1 MNFNHEK
8 ESITES
14 FGIKVSSQKIAD
26 NVTEIIEQW
35 LTSDDA
41 DKISVLGE
49 KIHEQLPYE
58 VILFLATQE
67 VYGKV
72 EQTFEEMENII
83 EKMIKSV
90 GGNINDDRAQMN

>member
-1 MNFNHEK
+1 MNFNHKK

-14 FGIKVSSQKIAD
+14 FGININSEKIAD
-26 NVTEIIEQW
+26 KVTDIVRRW
-35 LTSDDA
+35 LTSDDN

-49 KIHEQLPYE
+49 MIHNELSYE
-58 VILFLATQE
+58 IILFLATQE

-72 EQTFEEMENII
+72 EQTFEQMENII

-90 GGNINDDRAQMN
+90 GGSIDDDKAQMN